1 MGGASAR
8 VPADATAL
16 GGREA
21 PFMLSVDTSWTE
33 PADTGNAIAW
43 SRDFWEEMR
52 ADSQGSIYLNFVGEG
67 EDTEAMLRASYGD
80 ANYDRL
86 VEVKIKYDPINLFRL
101 NQNIKPRS

>member
-1 MGGASAR
+1 
-8 VPADATAL
+8 
-16 GGREA
+16 
-21 PFMLSVDTSWTE
+21 MLSVDTSWTE